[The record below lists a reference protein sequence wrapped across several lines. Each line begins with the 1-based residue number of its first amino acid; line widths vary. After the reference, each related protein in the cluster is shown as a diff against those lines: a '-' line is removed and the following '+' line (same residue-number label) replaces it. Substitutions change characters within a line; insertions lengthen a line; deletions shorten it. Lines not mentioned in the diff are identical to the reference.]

1 MAGSKPGERRGGR
14 QKGTPNKVVPE
25 VKLAAREYTAQALER
40 LAKVML
46 ESDSDAA
53 AVSACNAL
61 LDRGWGKPAQS
72 LTGVDGAALFPAE
85 IGWRRVDPKP
95 RS

>member
-1 MAGSKPGERRGGR
+1 MARGGKR
-14 QKGTPNKVVPE
+14 EGAGRPKGVPNKVVPE

-53 AVSACNAL
+53 VVSACNAL
-61 LDRGWGKPAQS
+61 LDRGWGKPAQALTGDDGKALTFTV
-72 LTGVDGAALFPAE
+72 LTGVPRADG
-85 IGWRRVDPKP
+85 
-95 RS
+95 